1 MSGGDGG
8 DGERRTGEVRW
19 EESREIHAASSF
31 LILSSFCARRH
42 LIKSD
47 HNSFRYVTM

>member
-19 EESREIHAASSF
+19 EESRKIHAASSF
-31 LILSSFCARRH
+31 LMSFFFLCEVALNQIRP
-42 LIKSD
+42 
-47 HNSFRYVTM
+47 